1 MSKCL
6 FVVLFLS
13 WSVVC
18 ADLSYRSLSPKSKDS
33 RLKKEKD
40 IKTEEEED
48 DKKKKEKV

>member
-6 FVVLFLS
+6 LCCFCHDLEFVALPH
-13 WSVVC
+13 
-18 ADLSYRSLSPKSKDS
+18 RSLSPKSKDG
-33 RLKKEKD
+33 RVKKEKD